1 MVPPAEMM
9 KNGEQEKM
17 TEQTNEETK
26 GLKVPAWVLLV
37 GAFAILI
44 AVGVTMS

>member
-1 MVPPAEMM
+1 
-9 KNGEQEKM
+9 M
-17 TEQTNEETK
+17 TEQTSEQTK

-44 AVGVTMS
+44 TVGITMS

>member
-1 MVPPAEMM
+1 
-9 KNGEQEKM
+9 M

-26 GLKVPAWVLLV
+26 GFKIPAWILLV

-44 AVGVTMS
+44 GVGIAMG